1 MRQGSSCCGINNM
14 LKRKNTYRINYS
26 IHLILCA
33 VQFLRSL
40 LETILKP
47 WTGTKEL
54 KKAWPSHYWFNS
66 KSKAWVEGTKCCCLK
81 QKTVNGESSL
91 FPELKH
97 LLPYTFSFLSM
108 KNKILDFLGMDSYLR
123 IKCAHHVFIC
133 NKMLF
138 TAMFVTVKIRSIQH
152 PSRTSP
158 VAQRLKH
165 LPAMRRTWVQSLG
178 QEDPLE
184 KEMATHSSILAWR
197 IPWME
202 EPGGL
207 QSTGLQRVGHDWET
221 SLLLSVSIME
231 VRFISIDM
239 TTVY

>member
-1 MRQGSSCCGINNM
+1 MRQGTSCCGINNI

-26 IHLILCA
+26 IHLILCV

-54 KKAWPSHYWFNS
+54 KKAWPSQYWFNS
-66 KSKAWVEGTKCCCLK
+66 KSKAWVEGTKCCCPK

-123 IKCAHHVFIC
+123 IKCARHVFIC

-152 PSRTSP
+152 PSRASL
-158 VAQRLKH
+158 VAQRLKR
-165 LPAMRRTWVQSLG
+165 LPAMRETWVQSLG
-178 QEDPLE
+178 QEDPWRRKWQPTPIFLPGE
-184 KEMATHSSILAWR
+184 SHGRKSLVGYSPRGRKESDTTERLHFRFQCPSWR
-197 IPWME
+197 
-202 EPGGL
+202 
-207 QSTGLQRVGHDWET
+207 SD
-221 SLLLSVSIME
+221 S
-231 VRFISIDM
+231 
-239 TTVY
+239 

>member
-158 VAQRLKH
+158 VAQRLKQCGG
-165 LPAMRRTWVQSLG
+165 PEFNPWVR
-178 QEDPLE
+178 
-184 KEMATHSSILAWR
+184 K
-197 IPWME
+197 IPWRRKWQPTPAFL
-202 EPGGL
+202 PGESHGWKSL
-207 QSTGLQRVGHDWET
+207 VGYSPRGCKELD
-221 SLLLSVSIME
+221 
-231 VRFISIDM
+231 
-239 TTVY
+239 TTERLHFYFQCPSWRSDS